1 MDFTVLLRH
10 NTPPVKFLCI
20 LVAVTNQDSATLLP
34 LKNSISQSGVVTA
47 EFFNIF
53 IVMLT
58 CLVHYFNDLQ
68 GVFNDLQGVL
78 FVPDWYTTL

>member
-34 LKNSISQSGVVTA
+34 LKNSISQSGVATA

-58 CLVHYFNDLQ
+58 CLVHYFNDLK
-68 GVFNDLQGVL
+68 GVL